1 MSENICVCCGG
12 SIPEGAQVC
21 RSCQA
26 DAERKAYEE
35 GMRAEATKELI
46 EATGKMLEGITEA
59 VRNTLGRVDISALHD
74 AETARKAY
82 EELAEKYL
90 SECRQISEYEQENK
104 ALRRLLRRAL
114 PYIVKS
120 CTNCDCEML
129 SDECKSRSD
138 PNRCHKWKHYDEA
151 IKLLGGK

>member
-1 MSENICVCCGG
+1 MEKATKECCCISPEQAAAILNENRCACCGD
-12 SIPEGAQVC
+12 SIPEGSQVC
-21 RSCQA
+21 LSCFTKAGSKGFDEGTRLAETVACRDA
-26 DAERKAYEE
+26 DAA
-35 GMRAEATKELI
+35 
-46 EATGKMLEGITEA
+46 
-59 VRNTLGRVDISALHD
+59 
-74 AETARKAY
+74 ARAY
-82 EELAEKYL
+82 EELEEKHL